1 LLPDVTKSAIVGFMD
16 ALAAD
21 DLETSRR
28 TSPEEKLVMALE
40 MAEAGIRL
48 KRATLRQALPD
59 ATEEDVEAALERWL
73 LTDA

>member
-1 LLPDVTKSAIVGFMD
+1 MD

-21 DLETSRR
+21 DLETRRR
-28 TSPEEKLVMALE
+28 TSPEEKLAMALE
-40 MAEAGIRL
+40 LAEAGIRL
-48 KRATLRQALPD
+48 KRAALRQALPD